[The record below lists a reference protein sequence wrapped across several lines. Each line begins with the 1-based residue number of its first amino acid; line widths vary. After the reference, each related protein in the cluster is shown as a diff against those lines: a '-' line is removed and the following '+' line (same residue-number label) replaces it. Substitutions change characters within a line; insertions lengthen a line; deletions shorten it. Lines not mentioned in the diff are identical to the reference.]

1 MADVAIDGAGAGGG
15 PAIISGP
22 AGASVADVA
31 GIVSETDGGG
41 IELEAG

>member
-1 MADVAIDGAGAGGG
+1 MANVAIDGAGAGGG

-22 AGASVADVA
+22 AGASVAGVVDMVP
-31 GIVSETDGGG
+31 ETDGGG

>member
-1 MADVAIDGAGAGGG
+1 MANVAIDGAGAGGG

-22 AGASVADVA
+22 APGAGVVDMVP
-31 GIVSETDGGG
+31 ETDGGG

>member
-1 MADVAIDGAGAGGG
+1 MANVAIDGAGAGGG

-22 AGASVADVA
+22 AGASVAGV
-31 GIVSETDGGG
+31 VPETGGGG